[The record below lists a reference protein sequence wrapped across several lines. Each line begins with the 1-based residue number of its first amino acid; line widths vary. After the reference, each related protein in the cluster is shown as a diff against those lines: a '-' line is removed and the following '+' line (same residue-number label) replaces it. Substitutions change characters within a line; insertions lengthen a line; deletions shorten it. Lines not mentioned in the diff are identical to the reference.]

1 MNTISVTKI
10 FEFEAAHRL
19 PHHKGKCCNL
29 HGHTYKLEVEVA
41 ARVVDFYAFNDP
53 REMGGKVTGMVMD
66 FGDLKKIVKEEVID
80 KLDHKMLN
88 DLGGI
93 CGIFEDYPTAENIC
107 LWIESRIKA
116 RGIFPCRIRLWETS
130 TSYAEWKE

>member
-41 ARVVDFYAFNDP
+41 ARVVDFYAANDP
-53 REMGGKVTGMVMD
+53 GEVRGEITGMVID
-66 FGDLKKIVKEEVID
+66 FGNLKNIVKETID
-80 KLDHKMLN
+80 ELDHKMLN
-88 DLGGI
+88 DIGGI
-93 CGIFEDYPTAENIC
+93 FKEYPTAENIC
-107 LWIESRIKA
+107 LWVRNKIKA
-116 RGIFPCRIRLWETS
+116 EGISPCRIRLWETS
-130 TSYAEWKE
+130 TSYAEWRE